1 MSEIENV
8 IIGRSMDEEGFSAFL
23 KTLEARDVL
32 SDDERDALLALNW
45 HRSTVPAGR
54 EIVGHHRRTRQ
65 SCLLL
70 SGLAARAMSLRNGER
85 QISAVHVPGDFVD
98 LHGLFL
104 KVLDHSVIALTT
116 CQIAT
121 VDHRALKILYDDHPH
136 LGRVLTTL
144 VAIDAA
150 IQRNW
155 IVGLGR
161 QPAEARLARLVCEL
175 AVRMDIVGMI
185 DEGRFPFP
193 VTQETLSDI
202 LGLSLVHTNRKLM
215 QLRDGGY
222 LTWTRGE
229 VTICDWDGLC
239 ELAEFDGVYLNRR
252 QEPR

>member
-1 MSEIENV
+1 MSD
-8 IIGRSMDEEGFSAFL
+8 IGTETSERDAQRDGFQAFL
-23 KTLEARDVL
+23 MSLEARDVL
-32 SDDERDALLALNW
+32 SHDERSALLALDW
-45 HRSTVPAGR
+45 RRLSVAASR
-54 EIVGHHRRTRQ
+54 EIVGHHRHTRQ

-70 SGLAARAMSLRNGER
+70 SGLAARAMWLRNGER

-104 KVLDHSVIALTT
+104 KVLDHSVIALTN

-121 VDHRALKILYDDHPH
+121 VDHDALRALFEGYPH

-175 AVRMDIVGMI
+175 AVRMDIVGLL
-185 DEGRFPFP
+185 DDGRFPFP

-215 QLRDGGY
+215 QLRDAGY

-229 VTICDWDGLC
+229 VTICDWEGLC
-239 ELAEFDGVYLNRR
+239 ELAEFDGIYLNRR